1 MIAISVQCSQVGFAC
16 LIVVGHI
23 LILGQLHMLVAAIYS
38 KLSLFI
44 EMRCSIVFTDFTSLL
59 QEHSLQDWGYVI
71 RPIMSTQRKCNRFS
85 AA

>member
-1 MIAISVQCSQVGFAC
+1 MLDCSIMAHGKYMGGRGEGD
-16 LIVVGHI
+16 IV
-23 LILGQLHMLVAAIYS
+23 GQLDMVVAAIYS
-38 KLSLFI
+38 ELSLFI

-71 RPIMSTQRKCNRFS
+71 RPIMSTQRKCNRVC